1 MVGSFA
7 KLRIVHRWL
16 CYLVYLGMKPTN
28 SRAADFFGVWD
39 VKLKLK
45 QGVAIEKNGVTFL
58 LESGMVKV
66 SRGSDSFDLQDD
78 EQVLGFGF
86 SFSRRGDQVTW
97 SSANQRTYVP
107 VKREPRRMNSR
118 HLLSLFVGD
127 SDE

>member
-39 VKLKLK
+39 VRLELRD
-45 QGVAIEKNGVTFL
+45 GGTRRTNGLTFTL
-58 LESGMVKV
+58 LESGVVEV
-66 SRGSDSFDLQDD
+66 SRGSERCEIQNGEEVSQ
-78 EQVLGFGF
+78 FGF
-86 SFSRRGDQVTW
+86 SFSRRG
-97 SSANQRTYVP
+97 NQITLRKVHQRRAQ
-107 VKREPRRMNSR
+107 REVRRMRTRDLRS
-118 HLLSLFVGD
+118 LLAGD